1 MSEPN
6 SRTGESV
13 RKRREKAGKTKRE
26 RKKES
31 VSRDFFFIA
40 VAPLVARGLRATVG
54 RLSRSWVS
62 PPGSGGQARAAVI
75 NNAAINPGLSP
86 AGMTAFGKKRRE
98 LAAPALSS
106 SSSAPPPLSFP
117 RARLSLSFY
126 VILSLPLSF
135 SLGKRT
141 PGLAPSRGC
150 SRERKTKAGG
160 RRGRIEWRSLVR
172 LSRSVYLSGKEARK
186 RRSSCSV
193 FLSLSLFLS
202 ISAHFFQ
209 PSPPC
214 DST

>member
-6 SRTGESV
+6 SRTSESV
-13 RKRREKAGKTKRE
+13 RKRCEKAGKTKRE
-26 RKKES
+26 RKKKRVGGES

-106 SSSAPPPLSFP
+106 SSSTPPPLSFP
-117 RARLSLSFY
+117 RARLSLS
-126 VILSLPLSF
+126 LSTLFSRSRSSSLSV
-135 SLGKRT
+135 
-141 PGLAPSRGC
+141 
-150 SRERKTKAGG
+150 RERQGWLQAEGAVERG
-160 RRGRIEWRSLVR
+160 RRRQEDEG
-172 LSRSVYLSGKEARK
+172 GG
-186 RRSSCSV
+186 
-193 FLSLSLFLS
+193 
-202 ISAHFFQ
+202 
-209 PSPPC
+209 
-214 DST
+214 